1 MEVARRFSD
10 ASVEPVY
17 ERVERRRYSDE
28 EPRSATYIQQIEQI
42 WETTRISEYVVGPS
56 ITLGQGS
63 VEPLLVLCVGMMFLA
78 TLVEI
83 LARMTGPL
91 VSSTPNLILF
101 LVAAFL
107 MSTLYN
113 QNTGSSPPRAA
124 RLPYNPTRAL
134 TNSPSHQRR

>member
-17 ERVERRRYSDE
+17 ER
-28 EPRSATYIQQIEQI
+28 I
-42 WETTRISEYVVGPS
+42 WETTRTSEYVVGPS
-56 ITLGQGS
+56 FTLGQGS
-63 VEPLLVLCVGMMFLA
+63 IEPLLVLCVGMMFLA
-78 TLVEI
+78 YLVET
-83 LARMTGPL
+83 LARMSGPL
-91 VSSTPNLILF
+91 VSGAPNLIIF

-113 QNTGSSPPRAA
+113 QNTGYAPPRAA